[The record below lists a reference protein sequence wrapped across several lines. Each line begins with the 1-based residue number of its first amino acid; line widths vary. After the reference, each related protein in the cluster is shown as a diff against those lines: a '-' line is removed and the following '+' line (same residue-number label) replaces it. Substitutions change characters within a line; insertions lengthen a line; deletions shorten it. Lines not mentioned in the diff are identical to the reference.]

1 MKRFAYAVFALAVMS
16 GPVLAQPHDDRR
28 GPPPR
33 GPAPTAWRTGGHVPQ
48 EYWGRQHEVDWRAHH
63 LRQPPRGYHWVQNG
77 NNYVLAAVAGGLIA
91 SIIAANS

>member
-1 MKRFAYAVFALAVMS
+1 MKRLFCAVAALSMLAGS
-16 GPVLAQPHDDRR
+16 VLAQPRGDWRR
-28 GPPPR
+28 
-33 GPAPTAWRTGGHVPQ
+33 GGHVPR

-91 SIIAANS
+91 SIVAANR